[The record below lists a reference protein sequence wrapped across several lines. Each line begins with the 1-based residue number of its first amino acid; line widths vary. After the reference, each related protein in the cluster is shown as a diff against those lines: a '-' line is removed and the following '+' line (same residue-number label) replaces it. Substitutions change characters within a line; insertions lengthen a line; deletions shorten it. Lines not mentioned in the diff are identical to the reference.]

1 MRLCGF
7 LQFAIC
13 SSELSSTELSNGFAN
28 HEQTL
33 NSTKTWRLQCEH
45 DELAQHLRNIAFWL
59 FSCWNGAGRC
69 WSRDAHT
76 AAQVSS
82 LTDDSYTE
90 SVRWAA
96 NKRLEISNFNFKFR
110 RARNYEVIGL
120 VLGCIEATFC
130 KEILVVKLSPRSTQ
144 CTPLHRSLISIF
156 SWKIAEILA
165 DFLI

>member
-1 MRLCGF
+1 MIRYRKE
-7 LQFAIC
+7 
-13 SSELSSTELSNGFAN
+13 SSKHRRKNTKKISTAATLSQPQTIGENIAARCASVCFFNSLSVRLSSTQLSNGFAN

-45 DELAQHLRNIAFWL
+45 DELAQHFRNITFWL

-76 AAQVSS
+76 AAQVS

-120 VLGCIEATFC
+120 VLGCIDADFC
-130 KEILVVKLSPRSTQ
+130 K
-144 CTPLHRSLISIF
+144 
-156 SWKIAEILA
+156 
-165 DFLI
+165 